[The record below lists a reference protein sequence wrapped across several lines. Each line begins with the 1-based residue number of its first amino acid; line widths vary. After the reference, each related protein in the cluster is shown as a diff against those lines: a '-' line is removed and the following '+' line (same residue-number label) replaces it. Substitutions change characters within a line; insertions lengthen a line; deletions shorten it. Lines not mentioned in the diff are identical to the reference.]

1 MIPSSIRTVL
11 KFCYL
16 LPFML
21 GISCGDSPNKIK
33 SDIEKSNLEEDTAKE
48 STDVKTILFFG
59 NSLTAGMGLEPD
71 KAFPRDHTGK
81 NRLPFSAFQGDQCR
95 FKRRNHCKW

>member
-33 SDIEKSNLEEDTAKE
+33 SDIEKSNLEEDAAKE
-48 STDVKTILFFG
+48 STDIKTILFFG

-71 KAFPRDHTGK
+71 KAFPGIIQEKIDS
-81 NRLPFSAFQGDQCR
+81 LSIAFQGDQCR
-95 FKRRNHCKW
+95 IER